1 LGEQYNFITKMA
13 FFQNSVLEKHLK
25 AQDTKA
31 IKLAYEQF
39 RLYFHNSEIQENI
52 RNSKEEQFQ
61 EGFLRELFV
70 KILGYTLNPN
80 PNFNLT
86 TELKNEKDNKKAD
99 GAILINKG
107 INPLVIGVIEL
118 KGTDTKDLEKINQ
131 QAFNYKN
138 NQTSCVYVITSNFE
152 KLRFYIHH
160 SVENLEFNLFT
171 LTETEFQLLWLC
183 LSAENLFKG
192 IPLKVKEES
201 LLVEENV
208 TKKLYKDY
216 ATFRQDLWQNMVKNN
231 AESDKLLLFKK
242 TQKLLDRFLFIFFA
256 EDSGLLP
263 TNSISRIIKRYE
275 TLKNEDA
282 YKPLYE
288 IFKQYF
294 SYIDKGRKG
303 QNTDED
309 IFAYNGG
316 LFTPDEVL
324 DTITIEDKVLYK
336 HVKNLTIY
344 DFASEVDVNILGH
357 IFENSLNEIENIT
370 ASLSTIELI
379 PLSENVSVSTRGLIP
394 LSNSQTSKRKKDGVF
409 YTPKY
414 ITKYIVENTVGKL
427 CEEKKTEFS
436 IIDEDYAKGRRN
448 RKKETIIK
456 LDENLKAYRNWLL
469 NITICDPACGS
480 GAFLNQALEFLI
492 NEHAYID
499 ELQAQL
505 FGGSLV
511 FQDVSNHILENNI
524 FGVDINDESVDI
536 AKLSLWLRT
545 AQRGRKLTSLNNNI
559 KCGNSLIDDKS
570 VAGDKAFNWQTEFP
584 TVFKEK
590 EKKAF
595 HVTTATHDSRTSE
608 RMIEFNVREKRDN
621 GLRPQAQPIWLDAED
636 EILITKTISEIV
648 IEDKLNVLA
657 YNICGDHIHLLLICE
672 ETEVSKIVGKIKGKT
687 SRIYNSNKG
696 INPIVQKGEEKSVS
710 LWTQKFGCNEINDDK
725 QLYNTIEYI
734 RNNRTK
740 HEFPIN
746 KGINPLVKEIEKMIC
761 TFDHAFRTEY
771 NGGFDVV
778 IGNPPY
784 VNINTLPEIH
794 NYLKDFYS
802 EIHTGY
808 NDLMYY
814 FIYKGIDILKQEG
827 IYGIITSNYFI
838 GNDYASKL
846 RLFLNKHI
854 ELIVNFEK
862 TLIFSDANVHTTLVF
877 AQKNTRKP
885 IIQFYTYTENKTLK
899 NVDLNINY
907 SFCELKREKQND
919 KWLVANNKNQIIIDK
934 LFLNSNLIGDICD
947 IAKGSES
954 GNNEIFTIS
963 KEKAIKYNIEKNIL
977 RKCVKNSNVLKYF
990 IEEVDLFLIYSDNYF
1005 SENEYPNAYKYLENN
1020 KVELLDRRGPKTNE
1034 YEWWRLH
1041 RPSIKEIFDAEEKL
1055 IVPYRANQNRF
1066 AYDNNKFFNN
1076 GGDVRVLVIKEN
1088 VPFSIK
1094 YLLTLL
1100 NSNLLDW
1107 FFGFIGKAKGG
1118 SREYFNKPLSEIPI
1132 KKISLSEQKSFEEKA
1147 DLMINLNK
1155 EYQKSN
1161 VQFTNLLQ
1169 SKFSIEKLTTKLQN
1183 WHELEFREFLQE
1195 LGKSTK
1201 TRGLIPLSKFS
1212 LSLKEEAE
1220 WMQYFN
1226 EQKQKAQELKTQISQ
1241 TDKEIDRMVYEL
1253 YGLNEE
1259 EIRIVEGV

>member
-1 LGEQYNFITKMA
+1 MA

-61 EGFLRELFV
+61 EGFLRELFG
-70 KILGYTLNPN
+70 KILGYTLNPK

-86 TELKNEKDNKKAD
+86 TELKNEHGAKKAD
-99 GAILINKG
+99 GAILQNGKA
-107 INPLVIGVIEL
+107 LGVIEL

-160 SVENLEFNLFT
+160 SVEHLEFNLFT

-231 AESDKLLLFKK
+231 VETDKLLLFKK

-324 DTITIEDKVLYK
+324 DTITIEDDVLYK

-370 ASLSTIELI
+370 AQLNKGLQ
-379 PLSENVSVSTRGLIP
+379 PLVQDKQQP
-394 LSNSQTSKRKKDGVF
+394 LVQEVSQTSKRKKDGVF

-436 IIDEDYAKGRRN
+436 IIDEEYAKGRRN

-492 NEHAYID
+492 NQHAYID

-545 AQRGRKLTSLNNNI
+545 AQKGRKLTSLNNNI
-559 KCGNSLIDDKS
+559 KCGNSLIDDKN

-595 HVTTATHDSRTSE
+595 HITTATHDSRTSE
-608 RMIEFNVREKRDN
+608 RMIEYNVREKREN
-621 GLRPQAQPIWLDAED
+621 GLRPQAQPIWLELED

-657 YNICGDHIHLLLICE
+657 YNICGDHIHFLLVCE

-687 SRIYNSNKG
+687 SRVFNNNKG
-696 INPIVQKGEEKSVS
+696 INPLVQKGEEKSVS
-710 LWTQKFGCNEINDDK
+710 LWTQKFGCNEITDEK
-725 QLYNTIEYI
+725 QLWNTVEYI
-734 RNNRTK
+734 QNNRTK
-740 HEFPIN
+740 HELPSLLDNKGFLNN
-746 KGINPLVKEIEKMIC
+746 KGINPLVREIEKMIC

-784 VNINTLPEIH
+784 GMIAYPEQEAFLKKNYKTVEGRLELYELFIEKSLNILSNTNSLSFIVPNTFLSNLYSKKLREFITNENSLCEIT
-794 NYLKDFYS
+794 NF
-802 EIHTGY
+802 
-808 NDLMYY
+808 
-814 FIYKGIDILKQEG
+814 GIDVFSDPTVHTCIIVVKKNS
-827 IYGIITSNYFI
+827 ITSNHKVKI
-838 GNDYASKL
+838 RTQVEDINELQNDFNYSVD
-846 RLFLNKHI
+846 LNQ
-854 ELIVNFEK
+854 LINNK
-862 TLIFSDANVHTTLVF
+862 
-877 AQKNTRKP
+877 
-885 IIQFYTYTENKTLK
+885 NKTLDIFISPKENQIFIKASKMKTLGDLFYLRQCIKTGNDNIYVKKAEFENEPWRKSLRGKGICRYGIVENDLYLKYGNWLARNWNNKSFYETSKIVVRETGNRIISAIDTENRYLLSSLYSVYPK
-899 NVDLNINY
+899 NENFTLDYLKFVLTIINSRFATFYIHKIAFGLTKGAFTKVRTNQLARLPLPQIEDYNVYVEKANLITNKTEELESKINTFLNFIEKSLNI
-907 SFCELKREKQND
+907 ELSKKIEQWYNLKF
-919 KWLVANNKNQIIIDK
+919 ID
-934 LFLNSNLIGDICD
+934 F
-947 IAKGSES
+947 
-954 GNNEIFTIS
+954 
-963 KEKAIKYNIEKNIL
+963 
-977 RKCVKNSNVLKYF
+977 
-990 IEEVDLFLIYSDNYF
+990 
-1005 SENEYPNAYKYLENN
+1005 
-1020 KVELLDRRGPKTNE
+1020 
-1034 YEWWRLH
+1034 
-1041 RPSIKEIFDAEEKL
+1041 IKEI
-1055 IVPYRANQNRF
+1055 
-1066 AYDNNKFFNN
+1066 NK
-1076 GGDVRVLVIKEN
+1076 G
-1088 VPFSIK
+1088 
-1094 YLLTLL
+1094 LL
-1100 NSNLLDW
+1100 
-1107 FFGFIGKAKGG
+1107 
-1118 SREYFNKPLSEIPI
+1118 KPL
-1132 KKISLSEQKSFEEKA
+1132 
-1147 DLMINLNK
+1147 
-1155 EYQKSN
+1155 
-1161 VQFTNLLQ
+1161 
-1169 SKFSIEKLTTKLQN
+1169 TKLQ
-1183 WHELEFREFLQE
+1183 E
-1195 LGKSTK
+1195 
-1201 TRGLIPLSKFS
+1201 I
-1212 LSLKEEAE
+1212 E
-1220 WMQYFN
+1220 WMEVF
-1226 EQKQKAQELKTQISQ
+1226 EIKKAEIQELKTQISQ

-1259 EIRIVEGV
+1259 EIRIVENS